1 MTKLTEQERTYHRE
15 LIWENV
21 LELFR
26 KKNLTQKSI
35 IKSQKKFINSLN
47 IIGKNKYKSI
57 EILNNY
63 FNNPNKLLAEQI
75 FYNTLY
81 KKLTHYG
88 NLVLLSDG
96 EADPLVVK
104 EALNA
109 GLGIVISECAQ
120 ANLDIT
126 LPFID
131 VIPDDK
137 RDDISYVE
145 EVINDNR
152 KRSIPLRQQIKEYA
166 NNEFSWDVIID
177 KYCNLCIYKN
187 DL

>member
-15 LIWENV
+15 LIWANV
-21 LELFR
+21 LELFG

-81 KKLTHYG
+81 KKL
-88 NLVLLSDG
+88 S
-96 EADPLVVK
+96 K
-104 EALNA
+104 
-109 GLGIVISECAQ
+109 S
-120 ANLDIT
+120 
-126 LPFID
+126 
-131 VIPDDK
+131 
-137 RDDISYVE
+137 
-145 EVINDNR
+145 
-152 KRSIPLRQQIKEYA
+152 
-166 NNEFSWDVIID
+166 
-177 KYCNLCIYKN
+177 KYL
-187 DL
+187 